1 MKTKIRHITLLIML
15 LLGGM
20 SAYAASVRLTVDA
33 GRGRRQAAVG
43 EPFYIYYEVSDLDA
57 VPEKPASVP
66 GAKVMY
72 FDRTG
77 QSSTLHERQRK
88 DHPKLQLHLHPHA
101 ACAEGGIL
109 YLRMPFTVGE
119 SRVMPYPT
127 R

>member
-1 MKTKIRHITLLIML
+1 ML

-43 EPFYIYYEVSDLDA
+43 ELFYIYYEVSDLDA

-77 QSSTLHERQRK
+77 QSSRFTSVNGKTTQSFSYTYTLTLRAQK
-88 DHPKLQLHLHPHA
+88 
-101 ACAEGGIL
+101 EGSYTFG
-109 YLRMPFTVGE
+109 PVTVGGVK
-119 SRVMPYPT
+119 SKIGRAHV
-127 R
+127 